1 VHCPRTHAET
11 FVLTDLTVHSQGQ
24 VMSLCRRQFLQLSM
38 GAAALPVFPRGAS
51 ALAYPTRSITLVVTF
66 PPGSAPDIIARLSA
80 QYMSE
85 RLGQSVVVENRPGA
99 GGNIATEYVAH
110 AEPDGYTLLMPVSTN
125 AVNIALY
132 RNLPF
137 DFQRDI
143 APIAGIA
150 KTAFVLIVASAFPA
164 KDLKEFIDYLKAN
177 PGKVNMASGGIGTS
191 PHLCGELFQIQTG
204 TKMVHVPYRGQ
215 YMPDLLSGQVHAVF
229 NPIAQ
234 ALPLIRDGKV
244 RPLGVTTAYRIK
256 VLPDVPA
263 IGEVV
268 KGYDA
273 IGWYG
278 LGAPTGTPPEVI
290 KKLSEA
296 MNAAIAVPAVKE
308 RFVQLGVEPMPLD
321 PEGFKKHIAT
331 EAEKWAEVIAMQ
343 SIKLIN

>member
-1 VHCPRTHAET
+1 
-11 FVLTDLTVHSQGQ
+11 
-24 VMSLCRRQFLQLSM
+24 MSLCRRQFLQLSM
-38 GAAALPVFPRGAS
+38 GAAALPVLPRGAS
-51 ALAYPTRSITLVVTF
+51 ALAYPTRPITLVVTF

-150 KTAFVLIVASAFPA
+150 KTAFVLIVSSAFAA

-278 LGAPTGTPPEVI
+278 LGAPAGTPPDVI

-321 PEGFKKHIAT
+321 PDGFKRHIAT
-331 EAEKWAEVIAMQ
+331 EAEKWAKVIAMQ